1 MELQDNWLHYVNLAF
16 GDMISSSD
24 TRELGKLLA
33 IPSEYFQRDKIN
45 DETTLSVARRE
56 DVEDC
61 DRNQSGYDLL
71 SEGGLR
77 IQCKFRSKSI
87 HLENTR
93 RNSKKNQGAA
103 SISGHVQYS
112 VDECDV
118 FCFTRP
124 NNNYE
129 DTRESRLLAIPAA
142 DLEDPKNPGF
152 IRSSVP
158 KSMEREYEGRARE
171 ILESLERRQLNKN
184 N

>member
-1 MELQDNWLHYVNLAF
+1 MTILQENWRHYVNLAF
-16 GDMISSSD
+16 GDMIRTSD

-33 IPSEYFQRDKIN
+33 IPSEYFQRDWIN
-45 DETTLSVARRE
+45 SKTDLSVSRRE

-77 IQCKFRSKSI
+77 IQCKFRSKAI

-112 VDECDV
+112 LGECDV

-129 DTRESRLLAIPAA
+129 DTREAHVLAIPAA

-152 IRSSVP
+152 IRRSVP
-158 KSMEREYEGRARE
+158 MSIAREYEGRARE
-171 ILESLERRQLNKN
+171 VLENLEAQKKSSK
-184 N
+184 